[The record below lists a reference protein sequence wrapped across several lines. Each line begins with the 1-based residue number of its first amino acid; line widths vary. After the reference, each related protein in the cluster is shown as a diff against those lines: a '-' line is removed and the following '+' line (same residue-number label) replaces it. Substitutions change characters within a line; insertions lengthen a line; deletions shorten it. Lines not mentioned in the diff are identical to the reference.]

1 VHGVNPNES
10 TASDLK
16 IRIHSYEGQ
25 GVFYLRSALAGLISA
40 NRTIFD
46 GDKSKILCLPPPSFE
61 VGYFENK
68 DDGTRHE

>member
-1 VHGVNPNES
+1 VHGIELKES

-16 IRIHSYEGQ
+16 IRIYSYERQ
-25 GVFYLRSALAGLISA
+25 GVFDLRSALAGLIPA
-40 NRTIFD
+40 YRTIFD

-68 DDGTRHE
+68 YDGTRHE